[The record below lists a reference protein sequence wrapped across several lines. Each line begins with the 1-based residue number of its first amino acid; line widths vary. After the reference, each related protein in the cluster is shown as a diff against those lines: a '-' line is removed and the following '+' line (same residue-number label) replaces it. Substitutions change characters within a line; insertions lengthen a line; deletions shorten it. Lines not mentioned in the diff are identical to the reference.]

1 MWNTWVDKAKDLAQN
16 IDNQLNEA
24 VGADG
29 DPSNTAASTTSSSSA
44 GAAAA
49 PPPPTTT
56 GPSNATTSSLSI
68 GSSLLNATRVAAPNS
83 NNDGDDDDDAWN
95 DDFDFGDDDD
105 KDGDGDVEKKDQ
117 NQEVDQD
124 PVVPT
129 PPTEPQATETEVE
142 YTKAET
148 VPVTE
153 STSPMTAAAGGGG
166 AAAVGENEAE
176 DAAPPSPVVVKETS
190 PEETLPPS
198 SSPSKSGESADDES
212 SNKDIEFKEEQELEK
227 VDSPEVPMPTDDTND
242 SPGDEAGGDKEE
254 TGDAVDEDAEEKEET
269 AADLPLTEA
278 DETIPAEEPVTV
290 PAEETTVDVDNNDS
304 SFPDADNEDEKEEEQ
319 EVNEEPEPSNESNVL
334 PSPSAE
340 PPTEGTAPEDV
351 SKDDIGA
358 ESPTPDAETYT
369 SAEEQPQEDD
379 GGEKDNGGNIIAE
392 DEDSPDATSPTQ
404 VEEPKRSSLFSNLA
418 HRAGGIANRAEGL
431 AHQAE
436 GGVSSILAAA
446 SHLGDKIVQQK
457 NDDDDN
463 NDDVD
468 KEMKEDG
475 NLVDKSSVV
484 ASAFPVGGASAKVTS
499 LFTSALN
506 GATATLGVDDDKT
519 KSQVEE
525 NDDGDDEWDDDPLE
539 ITENEED
546 LDDAVVIPDTT
557 KISSPDK
564 NLSNPPEEMVDS
576 GTTGNIPVS
585 ANQSIDE
592 KTSTNVSVSAG
603 PESSSAVP
611 VAVSIEGDPR
621 YVKLRE
627 QLKLREDQLSNKAE
641 QLNELQS
648 LMETQEVE
656 YKKKLLETREE
667 AKKRIQRAKERC
679 EAAEAKLKSGASSG
693 AEDSAK
699 QEQIIKALREEGQAL
714 AMKQAAME
722 QAVRAAKGESRQMA
736 EQLDDEAAQK
746 EQALEKISKLE
757 MELKITK
764 ESLSAARKGESQAGK
779 LESDLLA
786 ARSDAESKANTILS
800 LQQQL
805 KELAAESKEL
815 KTEIQNTRK
824 AAAHE
829 AQQEKS
835 SLRREHNDL
844 ITDLEIKLRTTERE
858 AGVREDALRHE
869 VAELRKRWQ
878 DAVRRA
884 DALSM
889 DIQSSTAPL
898 LRQLESMERQNRARA
913 ANWAELEG
921 RLRNELEE
929 SVIQNE
935 NLNKD
940 RSEFK
945 AKISRLE
952 RLVKERDD
960 ELTVS
965 RKKIEDQTVKI
976 EKLESQLAKLESEA
990 VKRQEEYEK
999 VERLANEGVARVRSE
1014 MTQTVVESEERYRG
1028 QIDRLEGEL
1037 KVEKEKRLQL
1047 ESQVDQLLE
1056 NAGGILGASQ
1066 NAPQLIRKESKP
1078 KKLRE
1083 SEGQA
1088 EILAGALGLDDSD
1101 DDSQYGASDD
1111 ELEEDVHNGV
1121 ARDVS
1126 GDRRGSSFAALEQ
1139 LTSRLKN
1146 AEVELKSL
1154 RKSLRDSEST
1164 RDSLVEE
1171 LADTRHAKEKLPL
1184 FEAKVKELTEDNR
1197 EKELEIMG
1205 LKEDI
1210 LEVKELYRTQ
1220 LNLLLEEKAS
1230 ENVETNDRRHSS
1242 PADVM
1247 DNAASTMTASSDPAS
1262 TTPLATVDEPKIEP

>member
-1 MWNTWVDKAKDLAQN
+1 VDKAKDLAQN

-44 GAAAA
+44 GAAAS
-49 PPPPTTT
+49 TV
-56 GPSNATTSSLSI
+56 GPSNTTTSSLSI
-68 GSSLLNATRVAAPNS
+68 GSSLLNAAGVGATISS
-83 NNDGDDDDDAWN
+83 NDADDNDDAWN

-129 PPTEPQATETEVE
+129 PPTEPQATETEVDD
-142 YTKAET
+142 TKRGT
-148 VPVTE
+148 IPVTE
-153 STSPMTAAAGGGG
+153 PTSPMTAGAG
-166 AAAVGENEAE
+166 AAVSENETADAE
-176 DAAPPSPVVVKETS
+176 PSPAVVKETS
-190 PEETLPPS
+190 PEETRPPS
-198 SSPSKSGESADDES
+198 SSKSRESADDES
-212 SNKDIEFKEEQELEK
+212 SNKDIKFNEEQELEK

-242 SPGDEAGGDKEE
+242 SPGDEAGDKEE
-254 TGDAVDEDAEEKEET
+254 TGNPVDEDVEEKEET
-269 AADLPLTEA
+269 AVDLPSTED
-278 DETIPAEEPVTV
+278 DETKPAEEPVTV
-290 PAEETTVDVDNNDS
+290 PADETAVDVDNNDS
-304 SFPDADNEDEKEEEQ
+304 SSPDADNEDEYEEQ
-319 EVNEEPEPSNESNVL
+319 EVNEEPEASNESNVL

-800 LQQQL
+800 LQQQI

-1111 ELEEDVHNGV
+1111 ELDEDVHNGV